1 MTVQQQGTGASS
13 DRAKHWHSI
22 DWVRCHREVRRLQAR
37 IVKATQNGKHGKVK
51 ALVRHVL
58 LPAECRASSG
68 RGQQSSFLS
77 CRTSIAEV

>member
-1 MTVQQQGTGASS
+1 MSAATRARAPSGVTWDGINWAKVQ
-13 DRAKHWHSI
+13 RH
-22 DWVRCHREVRRLQAR
+22 VRGLQTR
-37 IVKATQNGKHGKVK
+37 IVKASQAGRHSKVK